1 MTAWG
6 RAVASRYVRLVYS
19 AEPVERLSELRAR
32 FAAALD

>member
-6 RAVASRYVRLVYS
+6 QAVASRYVRLVYS